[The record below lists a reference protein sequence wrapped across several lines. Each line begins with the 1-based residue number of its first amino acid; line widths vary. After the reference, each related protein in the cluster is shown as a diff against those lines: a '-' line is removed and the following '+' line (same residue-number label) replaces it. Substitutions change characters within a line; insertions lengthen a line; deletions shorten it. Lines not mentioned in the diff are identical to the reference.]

1 MSENSLSELL
11 METMP
16 DYDVA
21 FHMANNSIL
30 FRGKNF
36 NEWAIEIALP
46 ELKSDVSLDELELY
60 NLDFIR
66 QSEAIISNLS
76 FARSAR
82 DISKIQY
89 VRSLVKVKSEILKER
104 SDAGVRAPAL
114 DVLDIMAKNK
124 AIDEYSLYQISDL
137 IFEFWQTMFEKIKQV
152 SFRLSNMNS
161 LKNVESKYA
170 AHQ

>member
-1 MSENSLSELL
+1 MSEDGLSGLL
-11 METMP
+11 IETMP

-21 FHMANNSIL
+21 FHMANNSIM
-30 FRGKNF
+30 FRGKSF
-36 NEWAIEIALP
+36 VEWAAEIALP
-46 ELKSDVSLDELELY
+46 ELKNDVSLDELELY

-82 DISKIQY
+82 DMSKIQY
-89 VRSLVKVKSEILKER
+89 VRSLVRIKNGILEER
-104 SDAGVRAPAL
+104 SEAGVRAPSL

-161 LKNVESKYA
+161 LRNVESKYA
-170 AHQ
+170 AH